1 MDNRIVEFF
10 PVCVVEVSSVEEI
23 AFRMFLSYADD
34 ADDQSSHKTNNVCYD
49 DAELVTYDVVVD
61 GTVDLETPKKTAD
74 QKDCIQVKLY
84 GVLEIV

>member
-1 MDNRIVEFF
+1 
-10 PVCVVEVSSVEEI
+10 
-23 AFRMFLSYADD
+23 MFLNDTDD
-34 ADDQSSHKTNNVCYD
+34 ADDQSSYQTNNVRDD

-61 GTVDLETPKKTAD
+61 GAVDLETPKETAD